1 VGAGGGQGGERYHR
15 IYEGINLDMVRY
27 ILLVCVC
34 GICLCFYAALL
45 FFLYHLVSFT
55 RIHMKNCNN
64 VQ

>member
-1 VGAGGGQGGERYHR
+1 MGGGGLGGQGGERYHR

-45 FFLYHLVSFT
+45 FFL
-55 RIHMKNCNN
+55 
-64 VQ
+64 